1 MLAHR
6 AYVEVPLGIVIHV
19 LWQEGILDVLPLHLR
34 VEHRIL
40 DIRFHTLSL
49 HVRVVLLIAIPGVRH
64 NLLALLPVF
73 FINALDSFCLNKRIE
88 DEPEM
93 LI

>member
-6 AYVEVPLGIVIHV
+6 AYVEVPFRIVVHV
-19 LWQEGILDVLPLHLR
+19 LRQERIPDVLPLHLR

-40 DIRFHTLSL
+40 DIRFHILSL
-49 HVRVVLLIAIPGVRH
+49 HVRVVLLIAIPGVCH

-73 FINALDSFCLNKRIE
+73 FLE
-88 DEPEM
+88 
-93 LI
+93 